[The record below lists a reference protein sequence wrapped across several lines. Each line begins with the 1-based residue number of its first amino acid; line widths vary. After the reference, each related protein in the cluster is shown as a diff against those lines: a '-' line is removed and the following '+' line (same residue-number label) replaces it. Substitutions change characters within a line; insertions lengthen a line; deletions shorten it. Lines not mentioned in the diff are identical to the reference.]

1 MSVWLKLLPT
11 AILGSVISYHIINW
25 FIVPVDIL
33 GYLGIE
39 VVLTLFHSLYNITKQ
54 QLS

>member
-1 MSVWLKLLPT
+1 MNVWLKLLPA

-25 FIVPVDIL
+25 FIVPVSIL

-39 VVLTLFHSLYNITKQ
+39 VTVTLFHSLYNVLKQ